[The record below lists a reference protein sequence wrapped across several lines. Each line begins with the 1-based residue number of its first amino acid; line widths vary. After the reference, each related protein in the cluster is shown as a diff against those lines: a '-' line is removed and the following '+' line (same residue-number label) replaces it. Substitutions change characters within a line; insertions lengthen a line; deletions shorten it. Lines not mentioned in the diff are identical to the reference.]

1 MQPSTPLQPH
11 PSQHDLRASAH
22 YARGSR
28 WNEHKPLHFPTQ
40 RPGEHVVLLLRRHWT
55 VLAGDVVQLIVSL
68 LVPPV
73 ILTLIYFYTDFTLQ
87 PSSLL
92 YVFVVEG
99 LSLYTL
105 FSFLAYFH
113 DFVDYHL
120 DIWVVTDQRIVS
132 IEQEGLFNRTVSELN
147 LMKMQDVTAEVKG
160 KIQTFLDFGEVYIQT
175 AGEAARFVFSQVP
188 HPSQVAKVILQVHDR
203 LIAREEMERIRETE
217 TYKQQLRTVHPITD
231 IGTSHQSD
239 SHSAELPQ
247 GSIVPRRPTSP
258 RHHL

>member
-1 MQPSTPLQPH
+1 MTSFDPLMQPMPLHVPPH
-11 PSQHDLRASAH
+11 GIRASAQH
-22 YARGSR
+22 ARGSR

-132 IEQEGLFNRTVSELN
+132 IEQQGLFNRTVSELN

-217 TYKQQLRTVHPITD
+217 TYKQQLRVEHPIL
-231 IGTSHQSD
+231 GSMPP
-239 SHSAELPQ
+239 EPQ
-247 GSIVPRRPTSP
+247 RVVPRRPTLP

>member
-1 MQPSTPLQPH
+1 MQSTPLQPH
-11 PSQHDLRASAH
+11 TPPHGIRASAQH
-22 YARGSR
+22 NRGSR

-55 VLAGDVVQLIVSL
+55 VIAGDVLQLVVSL
-68 LVPPV
+68 LVPPI
-73 ILTLIYFYTDFTLQ
+73 ILALLYVYTSFTLD
-87 PSSLL
+87 PDSLF

-132 IEQEGLFNRTVSELN
+132 IEQQGLFNRTVSELN
-147 LMKMQDVTAEVKG
+147 VMKMQDVTAEVKG
-160 KIQTFLDFGEVYIQT
+160 KVQTFLDFGEVYIQT

-188 HPSQVAKVILQVHDR
+188 HPSQVAKVILQVHDQ
-203 LIAREEMERIRETE
+203 LIAKEEMKRIRETE
-217 TYKQQLRTVHPITD
+217 TYKEQLRTVRPIDGVGMPDQLSSHP
-231 IGTSHQSD
+231 
-239 SHSAELPQ
+239 
-247 GSIVPRRPTSP
+247 
-258 RHHL
+258 

>member
-1 MQPSTPLQPH
+1 MNTSPQPLQPH
-11 PSQHDLRASAH
+11 RAPQDTYASAA

-55 VLAGDVVQLIVSL
+55 VLAGDVLQLIVSL
-68 LVPPV
+68 LIPPV
-73 ILTLIYFYTDFTLQ
+73 LLTLLYFYTEFTLA
-87 PSSLL
+87 PDSLL

-99 LSLYTL
+99 LSLYYL

-147 LMKMQDVTAEVKG
+147 LLKMQDVTAEVKG

-203 LIAREEMERIRETE
+203 LMAREEMERIRETE
-217 TYKQQLRTVHPITD
+217 TYKQQLRVHEMPATNTGAQQEAPLRTI
-231 IGTSHQSD
+231 
-239 SHSAELPQ
+239 
-247 GSIVPRRPTSP
+247 RPT
-258 RHHL
+258 RHL